1 MATFTDAEIDEL
13 FETSGTVID
22 SIITAQGKPVET
34 VGRSAIPQGKTK
46 ALSLAWEKHGN
57 TNTPAAQEP
66 AGEQDQHGQNQASN
80 SNRATSEEGLHSSQ
94 AQAATQPQEDA
105 NESQLKTGASSSLL
119 SMLDKLSNKSSNAK
133 KGPPQTPPQQT
144 LHSKGSP
151 AVEQTQHGASQGRTQ
166 RGTGHQA
173 APSPGPPGTGV
184 NIVFPGQRG
193 VSPQSVGATQPAP
206 QSGQNQGSTPASADH
221 VQPPVDFVQ
230 AMMSMMEA
238 ISQRVS
244 KIDYQLDLVLKQTSS
259 IPTMRSEIQQL
270 KTSVAV
276 MEANLGMMKILDP
289 GCANVS
295 SLSDLRAVAKSHP
308 VLVAGPGD
316 PSPYVTQGGEIAL
329 NKLSQPVPHPSDLI
343 KHATSSGPD
352 IGIERDTVRALIL
365 SRPMHPS
372 SSSKLL
378 SKLDSAGSVEEIR
391 KIKRLALNG

>member
-57 TNTPAAQEP
+57 ANALAVQES
-66 AGEQDQHGQNQASN
+66 AGEQDQPGQNQASN
-80 SNRATSEEGLHSSQ
+80 SNRAPPEEGSHPSQ
-94 AQAATQPQEDA
+94 AQAAAQPQEDA

-133 KGPPQTPPQQT
+133 KGPPQSPPQQAP
-144 LHSKGSP
+144 HPQGSP
-151 AVEQTQHGASQGRTQ
+151 TAEQAQ
-166 RGTGHQA
+166 RGANQGKAQWETGHQVA
-173 APSPGPPGTGV
+173 PGPGLPGTGV
-184 NIVFPGQRG
+184 NTAFPGQWG
-193 VSPQSVGATQPAP
+193 GSPQSAGATQHAP
-206 QSGQNQGSTPASADH
+206 RSGQNQDSTPVSVDH
-221 VQPPVDFVQ
+221 VQLPVDFVQ

-343 KHATSSGPD
+343 KHATSGGPD

-378 SKLDSAGSVEEIR
+378 SKLDSAGSIEEIR